1 MFNTRFK
8 TVLIAVL
15 CCLCVSLS
23 SPAEAEKPL
32 TLGIHPYLAATELQR
47 RFTPLA
53 HYLKKKLGREVAIV
67 ITKDYQ
73 DQINGIG
80 KDALDIAFMGPSE
93 YVKMVRIY
101 GKKPL
106 LARIENKGK
115 SYFHGMIFVKQDSS
129 IKTLQDLRG
138 KKFAF
143 CDKNSTMTKVPLQ
156 MLWKAGV
163 TLAQLDSYSFLDKHE
178 NVALGVLA
186 GEFDAGAVK
195 DEAFNKYE
203 ARGLRVLEKTPKIS
217 EHLFVTSNK
226 IPEQTVTVLRTALY
240 ELKNSP
246 EGVAIMT
253 SIKEGL
259 TAIGPVKDK
268 DYDNL
273 RAILN
278 DLKKINELKKLGID

>member
-1 MFNTRFK
+1 MKHRA
-8 TVLIAVL
+8 LRCIAFFL
-15 CCLCVSLS
+15 FLYLFL
-23 SPAEAEKPL
+23 PAPEAMASGPL
-32 TLGIHPYLAATELQR
+32 KLGIHPYLAATELHR

-53 HYLKKKLGREVAIV
+53 HYLSQKLGREVAVV
-67 ITKDYQ
+67 ITNDYQ

-80 KDALDIAFMGPSE
+80 KDDLDIAFMGPSE

-106 LARIENKGK
+106 LGRLENRGKG
-115 SYFHGMIFVKQDSS
+115 YFYGMIVVNKDSS
-129 IKTLQDLRG
+129 IKTVKDLRG

-163 TLAQLDSYSFLDKHE
+163 TLAKLDSYSFLDKHE
-178 NVALGVLA
+178 NVALSVLT
-186 GEFDAGAVK
+186 GEFDAGAIK
-195 DEAFNKYE
+195 DEVYNKYE
-203 ARGLRVLEKTPKIS
+203 ARGLRALERTPDIS
-217 EHLFVTSNK
+217 EHIFVASNK
-226 IPEQTVTVLRTALY
+226 IPRQTASVIRTALY

-246 EGVAIMT
+246 EGAAIMT

-259 TAIGPVKDK
+259 TAIGPVEDR

-273 RAILN
+273 RAILSDLEN
-278 DLKKINELKKLGID
+278 MTELKKIGID